1 MRKINMSYW
10 VVGGNYE
17 NTEFKKIKKGC
28 NIEKYGPFRSYEE
41 AKKEWDFYS
50 WKNVDDCYIR
60 YTIVNQK

>member
-1 MRKINMSYW
+1 MKMSYW

-17 NTEFKKIKKGC
+17 NTKFEKIKKGHKM
-28 NIEKYGPFRSYEE
+28 EKYGPFNSYEE

-60 YTIVNQK
+60 YVIEPYK